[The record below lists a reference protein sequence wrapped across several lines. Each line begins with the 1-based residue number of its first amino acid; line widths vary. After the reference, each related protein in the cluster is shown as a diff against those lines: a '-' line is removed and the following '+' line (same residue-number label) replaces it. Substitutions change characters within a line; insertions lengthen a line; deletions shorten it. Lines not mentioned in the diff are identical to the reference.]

1 MTIQVGDM
9 VKIEPLSMEQKRNY
23 PTGWVHQNED
33 LDDNM
38 DLYIGEITKVI
49 ATRGHGV
56 YLLEYDDEGY
66 EWSDVNLTLINPSKM
81 VLF

>member
-1 MTIQVGDM
+1 
-9 VKIEPLSMEQKRNY
+9 
-23 PTGWVHQNED
+23 
-33 LDDNM
+33 M

-56 YLLEYDDEGY
+56 YLLECDDEGY